1 MAIERKYKWRRDD
14 YQENTRGLLIVHTG
28 NGKGKT
34 TCALGLMMRAAGQG
48 LNCCMIQFMKSRNDR
63 YGEHVS
69 AEKLGIE
76 VHTMGDG
83 FTWDTKNPE
92 QDRQTARETWD
103 LCVEKLRSG
112 DYDLLV
118 FDELVYVL
126 SYDMLPVDEV
136 LAEIHAAR
144 ERQPSLH
151 IVVTGRDA
159 PKELIE
165 AADLVTEMTEVKHP
179 FQAGIRA
186 QKASRVLILLQVR
199 RATDDRNSPAIHRW
213 ESRAHCEHS
222 PRSRRLKVQNRLR

>member
-1 MAIERKYKWRRDD
+1 MSTKEKQYKWRRDNYD
-14 YQENTRGLLIVHTG
+14 ENTRGLLIVHTG

-34 TCALGLMMRAAGQG
+34 TCALGLMMRAAGQN
-48 LNCCMIQFMKSRNDR
+48 LSCCMIQFMKSRTDR
-63 YGEHVS
+63 YGEHLS

-92 QDRQTARETWD
+92 QDRQTARATWD

-112 DYDLLV
+112 DYDMLV

-126 SYDMLPVDEV
+126 SYDMLPTAEV
-136 LAEIHAAR
+136 LEEIRAAR
-144 ERQPSLH
+144 ELKPSLH

-159 PKELIE
+159 PKELVA

-179 FQAGIRA
+179 FQAGIKA
-186 QKASRVLILLQVR
+186 QKGI
-199 RATDDRNSPAIHRW
+199 
-213 ESRAHCEHS
+213 EF
-222 PRSRRLKVQNRLR
+222 

>member
-1 MAIERKYKWRRDD
+1 MILSSEFCLLNSLQPMSSKEKKYNWRRED
-14 YQENTRGLLIVHTG
+14 YQEQTRGLFMVHTG

-34 TCALGLMMRAAGQG
+34 TCALGLMMRAAGRG
-48 LNCCMIQFMKSRNDR
+48 LKCCMIQFMKSRHDR
-63 YGEHVS
+63 YGEHES

-92 QDRQTARETWD
+92 QDRATARETWK

-126 SYDMLPVDEV
+126 SYDLLPIAEV
-136 LAEIHAAR
+136 LAEIQSVR
-144 ERQPSLH
+144 TTQPALH

-159 PKELIE
+159 PAELIA
-165 AADLVTEMTEVKHP
+165 AADLVTEMKEIKHP
-179 FQAGIRA
+179 FNAGIRA
-186 QKASRVLILLQVR
+186 QQGI
-199 RATDDRNSPAIHRW
+199 
-213 ESRAHCEHS
+213 EF
-222 PRSRRLKVQNRLR
+222 

>member
-1 MAIERKYKWRRDD
+1 MTTKEKKYKWRRAD

-48 LNCCMIQFMKSRNDR
+48 LRCCMIQFMKSRNDR
-63 YGEHVS
+63 YGEHES

-92 QDRQTARETWD
+92 QDRQTARNTWK
-103 LCVEKLRSG
+103 LCVEKLRG
-112 DYDLLV
+112 GEYDLLV

-126 SYDMLPVDEV
+126 SYDFLPVEEIV
-136 LAEIHAAR
+136 NELKQARAE
-144 ERQPSLH
+144 QPALH

-165 AADLVTEMTEVKHP
+165 AADLVTEMTEIKHP

-186 QKASRVLILLQVR
+186 QRGI
-199 RATDDRNSPAIHRW
+199 
-213 ESRAHCEHS
+213 EF
-222 PRSRRLKVQNRLR
+222 

>member
-1 MAIERKYKWRRDD
+1 MAGSEKRYKWRRAD
-14 YQENTRGLLIVHTG
+14 YQEKTRGLLMVNTG
-28 NGKGKT
+28 HGKGKT
-34 TCALGLMMRAAGQG
+34 TSALGLLMRAAGRG

-92 QDRQTARETWD
+92 QDRKTARETWE

-112 DYDLLV
+112 EYDMLV

-126 SYDMLPVDEV
+126 SYGMLPLEEV
-136 LAEIHAAR
+136 LEEYRRIRAE
-144 ERQPSLH
+144 QPALH
-151 IVVTGRDA
+151 IVMTGRDA
-159 PKELIE
+159 PPELIE

-179 FQAGIRA
+179 FNAGIFA
-186 QKASRVLILLQVR
+186 QQGI
-199 RATDDRNSPAIHRW
+199 
-213 ESRAHCEHS
+213 EY
-222 PRSRRLKVQNRLR
+222 

>member
-1 MAIERKYKWRRDD
+1 MREGVRNKMPTKEKKYKWRRAD
-14 YQENTRGLLIVHTG
+14 YQEQTRGLLMINTG
-28 NGKGKT
+28 HGKGKT

-63 YGEHVS
+63 YGEHLS

-92 QDRQTARETWD
+92 QDIKTARETWA

-126 SYDMLPVDEV
+126 SYKMLQVDEV
-136 LAEIHAAR
+136 VDEFRSIRAA
-144 ERQPSLH
+144 QPALH

-159 PKELIE
+159 PAELIE
-165 AADLVTEMTEVKHP
+165 AADLVTEMTEIKHP
-179 FQAGIRA
+179 FTAGIRA
-186 QKASRVLILLQVR
+186 QQGI
-199 RATDDRNSPAIHRW
+199 
-213 ESRAHCEHS
+213 EF
-222 PRSRRLKVQNRLR
+222 

>member
-1 MAIERKYKWRRDD
+1 MATDKLEKKYKWRRSD

-48 LNCCMIQFMKSRNDR
+48 LSCCMIQFMKSRSDR

-92 QDRQTARETWD
+92 QDRQTARNTWN

-112 DYDLLV
+112 EYDLLV

-126 SYDMLPVDEV
+126 SYEMLPVAEV
-136 LAEIHAAR
+136 LAEIRSAR

-151 IVVTGRDA
+151 VVVTGRDA
-159 PKELIE
+159 PKELID
-165 AADLVTEMTEVKHP
+165 AADLVTEMTEIKHP

-186 QKASRVLILLQVR
+186 QRGI
-199 RATDDRNSPAIHRW
+199 
-213 ESRAHCEHS
+213 EF
-222 PRSRRLKVQNRLR
+222 

>member
-1 MAIERKYKWRRDD
+1 MAIERKYKWRRAD
-14 YQENTRGLLIVHTG
+14 YQEQTHGLLIVHTG

-48 LNCCMIQFMKSRNDR
+48 LRCCMVQFMKSRDDR

-92 QDRQTARETWD
+92 QDRQTARNTWN
-103 LCVEKLRSG
+103 LCREKLGSG
-112 DYDLLV
+112 EYDLFV

-126 SYDMLPVDEV
+126 SYGMLSVDEV
-136 LAEIHAAR
+136 LDEIRSAR
-144 ERQPSLH
+144 ARQPSLH
-151 IVVTGRDA
+151 LVVTGRDA
-159 PKELIE
+159 PKTLID
-165 AADLVTEMTEVKHP
+165 AADLVTEMTEIKHP

-186 QKASRVLILLQVR
+186 QKGI
-199 RATDDRNSPAIHRW
+199 
-213 ESRAHCEHS
+213 EF
-222 PRSRRLKVQNRLR
+222 

>member
-1 MAIERKYKWRRDD
+1 VA
-14 YQENTRGLLIVHTG
+14 
-28 NGKGKT
+28 
-34 TCALGLMMRAAGQG
+34 
-48 LNCCMIQFMKSRNDR
+48 
-63 YGEHVS
+63 

-92 QDRQTARETWD
+92 QDRQTARATWE

-112 DYDLLV
+112 DYDMLV

-126 SYDMLPVDEV
+126 SYDMLPVAEV
-136 LAEIHAAR
+136 LEEIRTAR

-165 AADLVTEMTEVKHP
+165 AADLVTEMTEIKHP

-186 QKASRVLILLQVR
+186 QKGI
-199 RATDDRNSPAIHRW
+199 
-213 ESRAHCEHS
+213 EF
-222 PRSRRLKVQNRLR
+222 